1 MRTRLSAALLLLLSV
16 FAIAGPRADVAGPVP
31 GGVPGGVHDAVVRA
45 WAVHGGGPAHGRAA
59 APPSTGGDEP
69 PAPHRA
75 VFRAHGAGRAGLQG
89 HTVFLVHHD
98 PTPHVRVPS
107 GPHAAP
113 AAAALPPDAW
123 HGGDHRRSF
132 AAVPAFLAP
141 PQPAAAGG
149 AARAPPSTTR

>member
-16 FAIAGPRADVAGPVP
+16 FAIAGPRADVAGRVP
-31 GGVPGGVHDAVVRA
+31 GGVPGGVHDAVVRV
-45 WAVHGGGPAHGRAA
+45 WAVHGAVPADRYQAA
-59 APPSTGGDEP
+59 
-69 PAPHRA
+69 
-75 VFRAHGAGRAGLQG
+75 FRADEGGRAGLQG
-89 HTVFLVHHD
+89 HTAFLVHHD

-132 AAVPAFLAP
+132 AVVPALLAP
-141 PQPAAAGG
+141 PQPTAAGG